1 MRLTKFES
9 ETIKR
14 IVEANIKDADVYLFG
29 SRTDDKKK
37 GGDIDLLII
46 SDNDVT
52 LRMRR
57 KIYLELEDE
66 LGEQKIDIVASKR
79 KKLVPFAKLAMLE
92 GIKL

>member
-37 GGDIDLLII
+37 GGDIDLLVI

-66 LGEQKIDIVASKR
+66 LGEQKIDIVASNR

>member
-29 SRTDDKKK
+29 SRTDDEKK
-37 GGDIDLLII
+37 GGDIDLLVI

-66 LGEQKIDIVASKR
+66 LGEQKIDIVASNR

>member
-14 IVEANIKDADVYLFG
+14 IIEENIKDADVYLFG
-29 SRTDDKKK
+29 SRTDDEKK
-37 GGDIDLLII
+37 GGDIDLLVI
-46 SDNDVT
+46 SDSDVT

-66 LGEQKIDIVASKR
+66 LGEQKIDIVASNR

>member
-1 MRLTKFES
+1 MRLTKFEA
-9 ETIKR
+9 ETIR
-14 IVEANIKDADVYLFG
+14 AIVKENIKDADVYLFG
-29 SRTDDKKK
+29 SRVDDKKR

-46 SDNDVT
+46 SDHHVT

-66 LGEQKIDIVASKR
+66 LGEQKIDIVAANR
-79 KKLVPFAKLAMLE
+79 ERLVPFAKLAMLD

>member
-1 MRLTKFES
+1 MRLTKFEA
-9 ETIKR
+9 EAIRTIVK
-14 IVEANIKDADVYLFG
+14 ENIRDADVYLFG
-29 SRTDDKKK
+29 SRVDDKKK

-46 SDNDVT
+46 SDDDVT

-66 LGEQKIDIVASKR
+66 LGEQKIDIVAANR
-79 KKLVPFAKLAMLE
+79 KKPVPFAKLAMLE

>member
-1 MRLTKFES
+1 MRLTKFEA
-9 ETIKR
+9 ETIR
-14 IVEANIKDADVYLFG
+14 AIVKENIKDADVYLFG
-29 SRTDDKKK
+29 SRVDDKKR

-46 SDNDVT
+46 SDHDVT

-66 LGEQKIDIVASKR
+66 LGEQKIDIVAANR
-79 KKLVPFAKLAMLE
+79 ERLVPFAKLAMLD